1 MSQLSISSIAAIAAV
16 VFLVYRFII
25 SPLFLSPLSK
35 IPSAHF
41 TSHLCPL
48 WIYWIRDRNIEN
60 RTMYD
65 LHKLK
70 GAILRT
76 APSQLSVNCYEGGLK
91 TIYTGGFHETDFYH
105 NRFIKYGVDPMFAM
119 SGAAHSARKRMLS
132 HVYAKS
138 YILSNPTAATSG
150 AALEVLE
157 ILASYSMDA
166 FMTFQFGLKLGSN
179 FLHNKE
185 ERKWYLHTFYV
196 RRPYLFWMTE
206 LPKFTNFMK
215 KTGFPLVP
223 KWVDQAT
230 FDLEDWQMRICDNA
244 EKLLSDGSEI
254 DVKDVPLVYK
264 HEGAAFIKQDGEKGP
279 LNGQAYPRRLE
290 IASDMYDHNAAAHET
305 SGKTLCY
312 LFYEL
317 SRRPDLQDKLRE
329 ELRSLSPPLHYPS
342 TPGDNGE
349 SLPDS
354 KAVDQLPFLD
364 AIAVPGGQPRVTPE
378 PSCSLAG
385 YDNIPPGVRVQ
396 SSGFAIHR
404 DPNVFPEPNEWIP
417 ERWLNQ
423 TPEKLSE
430 M

>member
-1 MSQLSISSIAAIAAV
+1 
-16 VFLVYRFII
+16 
-25 SPLFLSPLSK
+25 
-35 IPSAHF
+35 
-41 TSHLCPL
+41 
-48 WIYWIRDRNIEN
+48 
-60 RTMYD
+60 
-65 LHKLK
+65 
-70 GAILRT
+70 
-76 APSQLSVNCYEGGLK
+76 
-91 TIYTGGFHETDFYH
+91 
-105 NRFIKYGVDPMFAM
+105 
-119 SGAAHSARKRMLS
+119 
-132 HVYAKS
+132 
-138 YILSNPTAATSG
+138 
-150 AALEVLE
+150 
-157 ILASYSMDA
+157 
-166 FMTFQFGLKLGSN
+166 MTFQFGLKVGSN

-230 FDLEDWQMRICDNA
+230 FDLKDWQMRICDNA

-264 HEGAAFIKQDGEKGP
+264 HERAAFIKQDGEKGP

-305 SGKTLCY
+305 SGNTLCY

-317 SRRPDLQDKLRE
+317 SHRPDLQDKLRE

-364 AIAVPGGQPRVTPE
+364 AV
-378 PSCSLAG
+378 L
-385 YDNIPPGVRVQ
+385 
-396 SSGFAIHR
+396 
-404 DPNVFPEPNEWIP
+404 
-417 ERWLNQ
+417 
-423 TPEKLSE
+423 
-430 M
+430 